1 MNTSSTGWI
10 IAAAAAAAAAI
21 FVLDLF
27 IPIGIAV
34 PMLYVL
40 PILFSWIVPRG
51 RITLIIAGCCVVLT
65 MLGTVLSPGE
75 FTTAVAGDR
84 ALASTLELVIAWLV
98 VRQKQSASQVAE
110 AQRARGES
118 EERLRLAVE
127 GGDLGSWDVDVKTGY
142 TVWSLRHAIMLGY
155 RPDSGSVSIQTW
167 KDRVH
172 PNDLQHVM
180 ATVEWA
186 KRERRLFAIEHR
198 VVLPDKGKERWL
210 SLYGRF
216 FYDETGEPVRCSGV
230 SLDITERKQAEEAF
244 RQKQREL
251 QASQAQLQDL
261 TAKLFTA
268 QDDERQRIARDLHDD
283 FSQRL
288 AALTIDLHRLSSWSS
303 ELDSE
308 SSHRLM
314 QLSKRAE
321 QIATDLQ
328 RLAHHLHP
336 SLLEHA
342 GLEAAILE
350 HAEEFEARTGLKTK
364 VVVRNLPATLSFDCE
379 TCLYRV
385 LQEGLQNI
393 RKHANATHVLVRLLG
408 TIRGAGLCIQDDGR
422 GFDLTQEAS
431 GGKKGLGLISL
442 HERTGALH
450 GTFRV
455 KSKRGEGT
463 EVHAWVPL
471 ELKKVFDKVGTGP

>member
-1 MNTSSTGWI
+1 MNTSSSGWI
-10 IAAAAAAAAAI
+10 IAAAAAAAAI

-27 IPIGIAV
+27 LPLGIAV

-40 PILFSWIVPRG
+40 PILFSWMVPGG
-51 RITLIIAGCCVVLT
+51 RITSVMAGCCVVLT
-65 MLGTVLSPGE
+65 MLGTVLSPGD
-75 FTTAVAGDR
+75 FTTAVAADR

-98 VRQKQSASQVAE
+98 VRQKQSAGQIAE
-110 AQRARGES
+110 AQRARDES

-127 GGDLGSWDVDVKTGY
+127 GGDLGSWDVDVRAGY
-142 TVWSLRHAIMLGY
+142 TVWSRRHAIMLGCE
-155 RPDSGSVSIQTW
+155 PDNGAVSLQTW

-172 PNDLQHVM
+172 PNDLQRVM
-180 ATVEWA
+180 AAVEWA
-186 KRERRLFAIEHR
+186 KRERRLFAVEHR

-230 SLDITERKQAEEAF
+230 SLDITERKQAEEAL

-251 QASQAQLQDL
+251 QTSQAQLQDL

-288 AALTIDLHRLSSWSS
+288 AALTIDLHRLSSRPP

-308 SSHRLM
+308 RSHRLT
-314 QLSKRAE
+314 QLSNRAE

-328 RLAHHLHP
+328 RLAHQLHS

-342 GLEAAILE
+342 GLEAAVRE

-364 VVVRNLPATLSFDCE
+364 VVVRNLPAALSLDCA

-385 LQEGLQNI
+385 LQESLQNV
-393 RKHANATHVLVRLLG
+393 RKHADATHVLVRLLG
-408 TIRGAGLCIQDDGR
+408 TTRGAGLCVQDDGR
-422 GFDLTQEAS
+422 GFDVTPEVS
-431 GGKKGLGLISL
+431 GGQQGLGLISL
-442 HERTGALH
+442 HERTGTVH

-471 ELKKVFDKVGTGP
+471 DPHKVSEDVGAGR